1 MADTNFP
8 LTSSDGDFLAIHGPV
23 IFLLL
28 SKQFMTLSLSQKLK
42 IRAADTLLT
51 INAPEDFI
59 KELQPLPVDVSI
71 STTTKKADQVHWFVV
86 NKKQLDKELKK
97 IILLIKPGML
107 CWIYYPKGTSGLQ
120 TDLTRDKGW
129 EELLKHTEF
138 QWVNL
143 ISFNKTWSAFGFRL
157 KSENDKMKPKT
168 TAERPVLQWIDP
180 VKKMVNLPPDFKTA
194 LQKNKKATLF
204 FETLSFT
211 NKKEYVE
218 WIVTAK
224 KEETRNERISA
235 SVEKLEK
242 GWKNP
247 RNI

>member
-1 MADTNFP
+1 MP
-8 LTSSDGDFLAIHGPV
+8 
-23 IFLLL
+23 
-28 SKQFMTLSLSQKLK
+28 LSLSQKLK
-42 IRAADTLLT
+42 IKAADTLLM
-51 INAPEDFI
+51 INAPDNFI
-59 KELQPLPVDVSI
+59 KELQPLPADVTI
-71 STTTKKADQVHWFVV
+71 LTTTKNAKQVHWFVV

-97 IILLIKPGML
+97 IISLIKPGML
-107 CWIYYPKGTSGLQ
+107 CWIYYPKGSSGIQ

-143 ISFNKTWSAFGFRL
+143 ISFNETWSAFGFRL
-157 KSENDKMKPKT
+157 KNEGDKIKPKT
-168 TAERPVLQWIDP
+168 TAERPILQWIDP
-180 VKKMVNLPPDFKTA
+180 IKKIVNLPPDFKA
-194 LQKNKKATLF
+194 ILQKNKNATSF
-204 FETLSFT
+204 FGTLSFT

-224 KEETRNERISA
+224 REETRNERVSA